1 MAMGKRGKQ
10 RRMRLRGHGN
20 IIKRALI
27 DVAAFIFRVLMR
39 KALGA
44 GSPRA
49 TAALSASLFAMISVL
64 KTYLKR
70 VTLKLA
76 VQSAR
81 LFQPAHPT
89 LRAA

>member
-1 MAMGKRGKQ
+1 MGKRGKL
-10 RRMRLRGHGN
+10 RRLRLRGHGN
-20 IIKRALI
+20 IIKRVLI
-27 DVAAFIFRVLMR
+27 HVAGFNLGILMR

-44 GSPRA
+44 GTPRA
-49 TAALSASLFAMISVL
+49 WAALSVSLFAMISVM

-70 VTLKLA
+70 VKLKLA